1 MRFHNEKVF
10 IIILIFSFL
19 LASCGKT
26 VDNSLSFDDFQS
38 AQEYVFNQLDRSDLY
53 LYYGE
58 DELCEYIRDHYAPY
72 DVYDL
77 SRYGYMTKEEAWDF
91 VMEEIEEEQQAYR
104 EQEAYWQQ
112 HG

>member
-1 MRFHNEKVF
+1 MKKYLF
-10 IIILIFSFL
+10 IFIFSFFL
-19 LASCGKT
+19 SSCSFRSNT

-38 AQEYVFNQLDRSDLY
+38 AKEYVFDQLNRGDLY

-58 DELCEYIRDHYAPY
+58 DELFDYVRSNYAPY

-77 SRYGYMTKEEAWDF
+77 SRYGYLTQEEAWDF
-91 VMEEIEEEQQAYR
+91 VMRELEEEQQAYR

>member
-1 MRFHNEKVF
+1 MKKYLF

-53 LYYGE
+53 L
-58 DELCEYIRDHYAPY
+58 LCEYIRDHYAPY